1 MIARSIFAMA
11 VIVMMCTLAMAD
23 DDLLAMETCAM
34 CHEDEAAAFATSPHG
49 RAMTQVDSAVLE
61 RSCAQCHGATAE
73 HIDDPSPDNVRR
85 APDSTAC
92 VSCHPASLATME
104 VTNPA
109 HNRFG
114 VACVDCHAA
123 GHTDS
128 GTRHLLA
135 AEPFDLCA
143 DCHQSVAGKFKMPF
157 AHRDGTRNFDCTNCH
172 SMHGQ
177 NRQGSLNL
185 LSKSGA
191 CVDCHSEKTG
201 PFVFPHPPRELDGC
215 VACHEPHGTTNPR
228 QLKRRSVAQLCL
240 ECHAGVP
247 AFHNMSQ
254 TRYQAC
260 QNCHVAVHGSNRD
273 PRLFE
278 E

>member
-1 MIARSIFAMA
+1 MIARSVFATA
-11 VIVMMCTLAMAD
+11 AIVMCCTMTMAD
-23 DDLLAMETCAM
+23 DELLTMETCAM
-34 CHEDEAAAFATSPHG
+34 CHEDEAAAFAASPHG
-49 RAMTQVDSAVLE
+49 RAMAQLDASILD

-73 HIDDPSPDNVRR
+73 HIDDPSPENVRR
-85 APDSTAC
+85 APESSAC
-92 VSCHPASLATME
+92 VSCHPASRPTLA
-104 VTNPA
+104 VSNPA
-109 HNRFG
+109 HTRFG
-114 VACVDCHAA
+114 VACADCHSA
-123 GHTDS
+123 GHTDL
-128 GTRHLLA
+128 GTDHLLA
-135 AEPFDLCA
+135 DEPFELCA
-143 DCHQSVAGKFKMPF
+143 TCHQSVAGEFKMPF

-177 NRQGSLNL
+177 NQQGRLNL

-191 CVDCHSEKTG
+191 CVDCHTEKTG

-215 VACHEPHGTTNPR
+215 IACHHPHGSTNPR
-228 QLKRRSVAQLCL
+228 QLRRRSVAQLCI

-247 AFHNMSQ
+247 AFHNLSQ

-273 PRLFE
+273 PRLLE